1 MNRYKCPACG
11 GNQYTSVDTAEGAY
25 IADTK
30 NWRRWISQSWRR
42 VRGWNEANTI
52 FYVDGAGD
60 FGRKKDAD
68 EKGYKSASV
77 TQCKGA

>member
-30 NWRRWISQSWRR
+30 NWRRWISQSRRR
-42 VRGWNEANTI
+42 VKSRNEANNI
-52 FYVDGAGD
+52 FHADGTGD
-60 FGRKKDAD
+60 TGRKENTDK
-68 EKGYKSASV
+68 KSYKNKRLPYNKS
-77 TQCKGA
+77 